1 MAMTM
6 MVLSTAIATAGGM
19 FMVTAILFSV
29 HLVHSRQY
37 SSQTLSLTSLP
48 PALSL
53 AFITIT
59 PVMSLMHPS
68 THYHYRTC
76 IQLCASP
83 FNNLM
88 QTDVIERLE
97 LTKQF
102 ERWRFMQKMIE
113 GEIHPSDI
121 EDVLLLV
128 LHAYLQHGPTGFTTN
143 NKNENGGIASPVLTP
158 DQRCAVQD
166 VIDSMISISDGIGD
180 SRILH
185 MLVLPPA
192 DWDSISIDGGD
203 MTSKEDNMVEVD
215 GNALSI
221 LKKIELVLPDPIED
235 EESHKSAWDVI
246 VELHGRESVR
256 VEEEKLK
263 SANLVEASG
272 GSSVCVKYRA
282 QSLQWRTLST
292 VGRVLIHFDF
302 LTKGV
307 LKEGT
312 FTVD

>member
-1 MAMTM
+1 M
-6 MVLSTAIATAGGM
+6 MVLSTAIGAADGM
-19 FMVTAILFSV
+19 VMLTAILFSV
-29 HLVHSRQY
+29 HLVQSRQY
-37 SSQTLSLTSLP
+37 STPTSSLTSLP
-48 PALSL
+48 TAL
-53 AFITIT
+53 AFITNT
-59 PVMSLMHPS
+59 PALSLMHPS
-68 THYHYRTC
+68 THYQYRTC

-88 QTDVIERLE
+88 QTNVIERLE

-102 ERWRFMQKMIE
+102 ERWRFMQKMID
-113 GEIHPSDI
+113 GEIHPSEI

-128 LHAYLQHGPTGFTTN
+128 LHAYLQHGPTGCTTN

-263 SANLVEASG
+263 SANLVEIASG